1 MLPKSKFC
9 FYCSCVRARNYE
21 KQTYFLDILVDERDF
36 QEKFCKMIS
45 NCIDLDTHG
54 QLLLIIQI
62 IQNIM
67 MNVIIMRNFIIQ
79 EI

>member
-9 FYCSCVRARNYE
+9 FYCSRVRVRNYE

-36 QEKFCKMIS
+36 EEKFCKMIS